1 MSEFNLDSVIERL
14 MAVKEARPGTPVA
27 IAEKEAVAL
36 IAAAEEVVMQQP
48 VLLRL
53 KAPMQIVGDIHGQFY
68 DLHRLLD
75 FHGLPPNARYLF
87 LGDYVDRGSNG
98 LECMFLL
105 MALKVKYPE
114 SIWLLRGNHECSG
127 INRIYGFYDEC
138 RRRYSVRLYR
148 QFQELFN
155 CLPFAALIEERIF
168 CLHGGLSPNLDRPED
183 IEKVERPTEVEDR
196 GMLCDLLWSDPDKD
210 IEGFQSNDRGV
221 SYTFGPDIV
230 ADFLERNNLD
240 LIVRAHQVVEEGYEF
255 FGDRTLVTVFSA
267 PNYCGEFDNCGAM
280 MRVTEDLT
288 CSFQVLKPVDS
299 NGMRWGSS
307 RPGTPPRNRNK

>member
-1 MSEFNLDSVIERL
+1 MF
-14 MAVKEARPGTPVA
+14 ARFS
-27 IAEKEAVAL
+27 
-36 IAAAEEVVMQQP
+36 
-48 VLLRL
+48 R
-53 KAPMQIVGDIHGQFY
+53 F
-68 DLHRLLD
+68 
-75 FHGLPPNARYLF
+75 
-87 LGDYVDRGSNG
+87 S
-98 LECMFLL
+98 
-105 MALKVKYPE
+105 KVKYPE